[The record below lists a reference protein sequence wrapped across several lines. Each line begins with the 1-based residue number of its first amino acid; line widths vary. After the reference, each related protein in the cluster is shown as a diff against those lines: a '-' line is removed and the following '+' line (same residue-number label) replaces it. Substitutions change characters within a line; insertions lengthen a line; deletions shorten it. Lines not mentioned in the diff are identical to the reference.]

1 MNDVFGKQDFISIAG
16 DRIRV
21 TPTRSAPRMTS
32 VPSSVNESRPNP
44 AFTAS
49 LTLTLTIT
57 ATLAASLWSIDA
69 FAAGSRAAVEARP
82 GEIVLQR
89 AVPTRHA
96 ARAQPPGRA
105 LLIDP
110 SPRSEM
116 EQGLSHLEISPGGY
130 GQVAAG
136 AGNGPS
142 HAGGMGGSITT
153 ITQQLGGST
162 HGRHSA
168 PSVAG
173 GAIGSATGSIGST
186 VTGALS
192 GAGLLGQGGTR

>member
-1 MNDVFGKQDFISIAG
+1 MNDVFGKQDFTSTYG
-16 DRIRV
+16 GSDRV
-21 TPTRSAPRMTS
+21 TPTRSATWVTS
-32 VPSSVNESRPNP
+32 PHSPGSESRRLPTL
-44 AFTAS
+44 TAS

-57 ATLAASLWSIDA
+57 AALAASMWSFDA
-69 FAAGSRAAVEARP
+69 FAAGSRAAVEAKP
-82 GEIVLQR
+82 GEIVLLR
-89 AVPTRHA
+89 AVPARHA

-105 LLIDP
+105 LLVDP
-110 SPRSEM
+110 SPKSEM

-136 AGNGPS
+136 AGNAPA
-142 HAGGMGGSITT
+142 HAGGMGGSITA

-162 HGRHSA
+162 HGRNSA

-186 VTGALS
+186 VTSALS
-192 GAGLLGQGGTR
+192 GAGLLGQGGQR